1 MEEQQQVQ
9 MEEMLSQIASML
21 QAGQDPNA
29 ILQQMVEANI
39 PQEQAQQMITAVMEE
54 MQAGGGQE
62 GGQPVSG
69 EPSNQPQQGGGGG
82 SGQEALQMLQEAI
95 QVLGPD
101 GLAMTLQAWDSL
113 PQQQKQQ
120 MILN

>member
-1 MEEQQQVQ
+1 
-9 MEEMLSQIASML
+9 
-21 QAGQDPNA
+21 
-29 ILQQMVEANI
+29 
-39 PQEQAQQMITAVMEE
+39 
-54 MQAGGGQE
+54 MQTGGGQE

-82 SGQEALQMLQEAI
+82 SGQEALQILQEAI

-120 MILN
+120 MIQQLAQMSQEAQSSGQEQAPQDNRSQMLFGE